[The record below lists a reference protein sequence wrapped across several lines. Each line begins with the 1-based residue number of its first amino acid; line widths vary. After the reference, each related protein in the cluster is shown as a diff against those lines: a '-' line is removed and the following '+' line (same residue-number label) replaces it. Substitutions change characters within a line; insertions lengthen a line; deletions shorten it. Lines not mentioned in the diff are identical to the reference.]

1 MKKELLLTLMAL
13 TVSVFSW
20 AQKVCS
26 IEGVNYRSTS
36 DKTASVSKSEKASGE
51 VVIYNE
57 VQIDGKN
64 YEVTTID
71 DEAFRNCKE
80 MVAITIPNSVTSIGK
95 SAFLGCDGL
104 KEVLLHKGGV
114 DRWNKGIVKF
124 ADKYS
129 NPVVITKTLSEIV
142 KTEVKFT
149 APEIIK
155 DDEPEGERK
164 ALVRF
169 NTTWFEIDS
178 HMDIPESQEA
188 QQYLAELLFDE
199 KGVDMKEAYDRFLK
213 LWNHEERNITKTFGK
228 ISFDINKEYEQEG
241 RFACYHV
248 KASLKGNA
256 MLTGLPQTKSA
267 EKQKAQ
273 YFKLVKGIDNRF
285 IVDTKEQKIA
295 GVDQIFVPGIAEKI
309 KQTFGADVN
318 LYAED
323 RCLQLL
329 SKVGDGRFIFSKT
342 SERNFT
348 DYFKQLVGWY
358 ELQDIDTPEYLHGQ
372 KGVEDYLKNAK
383 FILASNDEK
392 EVDVIKVSMV
402 ILEDGSAKQPTVE
415 GETKYCNVE
424 KLIET
429 LGKMPKWKP
438 AYKDGAPIAK
448 EIMFDVRVPRW
459 VGVADQMPTFPGG
472 QAELIKFL
480 SENLKYPKECEV
492 NGIQGRVVCSF
503 VVEEDGSISSLRVVR
518 PIHPLL
524 DKEAIRVLSKMPKWK
539 PGMIKGQVVRV
550 KYTTPLSFR
559 LQ

>member
-1 MKKELLLTLMAL
+1 
-13 TVSVFSW
+13 
-20 AQKVCS
+20 
-26 IEGVNYRSTS
+26 
-36 DKTASVSKSEKASGE
+36 
-51 VVIYNE
+51 
-57 VQIDGKN
+57 
-64 YEVTTID
+64 
-71 DEAFRNCKE
+71 
-80 MVAITIPNSVTSIGK
+80 
-95 SAFLGCDGL
+95 
-104 KEVLLHKGGV
+104 
-114 DRWNKGIVKF
+114 
-124 ADKYS
+124 
-129 NPVVITKTLSEIV
+129 
-142 KTEVKFT
+142 
-149 APEIIK
+149 
-155 DDEPEGERK
+155 
-164 ALVRF
+164 
-169 NTTWFEIDS
+169 
-178 HMDIPESQEA
+178 
-188 QQYLAELLFDE
+188 
-199 KGVDMKEAYDRFLK
+199 
-213 LWNHEERNITKTFGK
+213 
-228 ISFDINKEYEQEG
+228 
-241 RFACYHV
+241 
-248 KASLKGNA
+248 
-256 MLTGLPQTKSA
+256 
-267 EKQKAQ
+267 
-273 YFKLVKGIDNRF
+273 VKGIDNRF

-480 SENLKYPKECEV
+480 SENLKYPKECEE

>member
-20 AQKVCS
+20 AQKVC
-26 IEGVNYRSTS
+26 
-36 DKTASVSKSEKASGE
+36 
-51 VVIYNE
+51 
-57 VQIDGKN
+57 
-64 YEVTTID
+64 
-71 DEAFRNCKE
+71 
-80 MVAITIPNSVTSIGK
+80 
-95 SAFLGCDGL
+95 
-104 KEVLLHKGGV
+104 
-114 DRWNKGIVKF
+114 
-124 ADKYS
+124 
-129 NPVVITKTLSEIV
+129 
-142 KTEVKFT
+142 
-149 APEIIK
+149 
-155 DDEPEGERK
+155 
-164 ALVRF
+164 F
-169 NTTWFEIDS
+169 NTTLFEMET

-188 QQYLAELLFDE
+188 QMFLAELIFDE
-199 KGVDMKEAYDRFLK
+199 KDVDVKEAYDRFLK
-213 LWNHEERNITKTFGK
+213 LWKYEGGEATSKVIGL
-228 ISFDINKEYEQEG
+228 ISIDISKEYEQEG

-309 KQTFGADVN
+309 KQNFGADVN

-383 FILASNDEK
+383 FILASDDEK

-480 SENLKYPKECEV
+480 SENLKYPKECEE